1 MQIRSVCVLCGSHD
15 GADAAYRDSAL
26 RLGRLIVEN
35 GMRLLYGGGSVGLM
49 GAVATGVMA
58 AGGEVIGVIPEF
70 LIRAE
75 VGNTHVSELIVT
87 ESMHDRKR
95 RMFEMSDAFLVLPG
109 GLGTL
114 DETFE
119 ILTWKQLRLHS
130 SPIIVIDVAGY
141 WAPLSAMLDATVRA
155 GFADPSVLDL
165 VQVVASPEDAMSLL
179 AVSGRTERTCV
190 SDQL

>member
-1 MQIRSVCVLCGSHD
+1 MQIRSVCVLCGSNE
-15 GADAAYRDSAL
+15 GADTVYRDSAL
-26 RLGRLIVEN
+26 RLGRLIVDN
-35 GMRLLYGGGSVGLM
+35 GMRLVYGGGSVGLM
-49 GAVATGVMA
+49 GAVANGVMA

-75 VGNTHVSELIVT
+75 VGNPHVSELIVT

-95 RMFEMSDAFLVLPG
+95 RMFEMSDAFVVLPG
-109 GLGTL
+109 GLGKL

-119 ILTWKQLRLHS
+119 IITWKQLRLHL

-141 WAPLSAMLDATVRA
+141 WAPLSVLLDSTVRA

-165 VQVVASPEDAMSLL
+165 LQVVASPEDAVSLL
-179 AVSGRTERTCV
+179 AVTGRTERTCV